1 MEIMQVENVLENV
14 YLKIISNQLNANIS
28 SVLAKIKYTSN
39 DIYGKE
45 IIVPLIINN
54 KDYLFKSELKTIY
67 GNIEISDKAVRC
79 SNASSFVNLLNSEVE
94 NMIKYTMLHISN
106 AFYDEDKKPKYFNEN
121 ETYKILKLNGL
132 KYLFDEN
139 EKYLYGVDREKN
151 KDILPVIKKVKEF
164 NWNEILQ
171 IIDENNDE
179 INFMICSPATKRAY
193 MDYQTEMRQN
203 INVQENG
210 YFKNILFQN
219 LIPIETNINISD
231 NEIYLINTN
240 DFKFHQ
246 LCDWKWLENYDH
258 RILKQCY
265 GKPVYNA
272 RLVKYGDY
280 ICHYPNKQIKIIKE

>member
-1 MEIMQVENVLENV
+1 MELLQIENALKEV
-14 YLKIISNQLNANIS
+14 YLGIVANELNTHTS
-28 SVLAKIKYTSN
+28 SILSLIENTSN
-39 DIYGKE
+39 DVYGKD
-45 IIVPLIINN
+45 VFVYTNING
-54 KDYLFKSELKTIY
+54 KDYLFKSELKTFY
-67 GNIEISDKAVRC
+67 EKIEISDKAIRC
-79 SNASSFVNLLNSEVE
+79 SSSYNIVNLLNYEIE
-94 NMIKYTMLHISN
+94 NMLKKTKNHILNS
-106 AFYDEDKKPKYFNEN
+106 FYNEDKKPNYFNEN
-121 ETYKILKLNGL
+121 EPYNVLKLSGI

-139 EKYLYGVDREKN
+139 EKYLYGVERASN
-151 KDILPVIKKVKEF
+151 KDILPIVKKVKNF

-179 INFMICSPATKRAY
+179 INFMICSPAIKRAY
-193 MDYQTEMRQN
+193 MNYQTEMRQN

-246 LCDWKWLENYDH
+246 LCDWQWLENENN
-258 RILKQCY
+258 RILKQRTN
-265 GKPVYNA
+265 KPVYDA
-272 RLVKYGDY
+272 TLIKYGDY